1 MFQFS
6 LKYFSGAINE
16 VKIAIVPENNTVVLG
31 GLGTLVFYS
40 CYTEIPAAIR
50 HIIGEHIFS
59 HNSPCCS
66 RLSAQM
72 LQKGASSLYFLRQI
86 QDFDMLGRMKA
97 HNLNPRLFAATM
109 LGDFLNRALFGIR
122 YIIVT
127 SANVI
132 VPALRSNIGRRFHH
146 FIIVVIVASVFDPAG
161 MIIYVLIQGNSVSPG
176 LYSVVY
182 HSANRILT
190 GKRYIL
196 EQFAFKSN
204 QRILRNVLK
213 NLLGAYRDRY
223 LFWRNLLIRGS
234 FAIELLLSHIVKDIL
249 RRCQICRSTFR
260 KFLEYGLASF
270 R

>member
-86 QDFDMLGRMKA
+86 QDFDMLGGMKA
-97 HNLNPRLFAATM
+97 HNLNPRLF
-109 LGDFLNRALFGIR
+109 
-122 YIIVT
+122 
-127 SANVI
+127 
-132 VPALRSNIGRRFHH
+132 
-146 FIIVVIVASVFDPAG
+146 
-161 MIIYVLIQGNSVSPG
+161 
-176 LYSVVY
+176 
-182 HSANRILT
+182 
-190 GKRYIL
+190 
-196 EQFAFKSN
+196 
-204 QRILRNVLK
+204 
-213 NLLGAYRDRY
+213 
-223 LFWRNLLIRGS
+223 
-234 FAIELLLSHIVKDIL
+234 
-249 RRCQICRSTFR
+249 
-260 KFLEYGLASF
+260 
-270 R
+270 